1 MQNSVHIAENGTIL
15 SWNVGG
21 VDLLAPYVA
30 APKTTDARGGLPLCV
45 PMFSVQQRDVPGSHL
60 PLHGILMYEAVG
72 TTLTLTEGEHF
83 EKTLTFPANTQ
94 YAWDWSC
101 KLEVTLTAN
110 SLTYEVTTT
119 RSVDCKNQNQ
129 MPLSL
134 GFHPYFNTFRTDFSY
149 EIAEH
154 TTHKQEIGADIIDS
168 AFAPLAN
175 GESARLTTKQG
186 TLMITPEGYD
196 EYGLCTDNIDNYF
209 CIEPIFQYREYGL
222 PGTLLKKGE
231 SHKTSVTLHFEP
243 LSK

>member
-60 PLHGILMYEAVG
+60 PLHGILMYEAMG

-83 EKTLTFPANTQ
+83 EKTFTFPANTQ

-101 KLEVTLTAN
+101 TLEVNLTPN
-110 SLTYEVTTT
+110 TLTYEVTIT

-134 GFHPYFNTFRTDFSY
+134 GFHPYFNTFGGDFAY
-149 EIAEH
+149 EIAGH
-154 TTHKQEIGADIIDS
+154 TTHKKEIGADIIDS
-168 AFAPLAN
+168 AFAPHIS

-186 TLMITPEGYD
+186 SFTITPEGYD
-196 EYGLCTDNIDNYF
+196 EYCLWTDNIDKYF

-222 PGTLLKKGE
+222 KDTGLEKGA
-231 SHKTSVTLHFEP
+231 SHKTKVTLQFQP
-243 LSK
+243 IL